1 MDGNLALPYVQN
13 VAAKRID
20 DKEERA
26 LSGDANPLHL
36 FLRFSCK
43 ETMFIKIQI
52 STLYRC
58 TILMSFHI

>member
-1 MDGNLALPYVQN
+1 MNGNLALPYVQN

-36 FLRFSCK
+36 FLRFRVKKQCLLKSK
-43 ETMFIKIQI
+43 FRHFTGVQF
-52 STLYRC
+52 
-58 TILMSFHI
+58 